1 VEFHHKSKNIW
12 RSQRKQ
18 QYFVAL
24 MIIQDGANYQ
34 KVPAEKKRLE
44 I

>member
-1 VEFHHKSKNIW
+1 
-12 RSQRKQ
+12 
-18 QYFVAL
+18 

-44 I
+44 IWCGFPW